1 MHVKPFGQTALMYSI
16 VIVIVISI
24 VMDIFVLLKSQMT
37 ILHTLQ
43 SVHLMMLS

>member
-1 MHVKPFGQTALMYSI
+1 MYSIVI